1 MEEPDEGGT
10 ICCTIDEIDGGD
22 KEMVYNVAAMTLETL
37 PEAGLPPT
45 IETEMMNAANAMP
58 MIWTDVFVTVTVAPP
73 KVPEPD
79 TAVAVRT

>member
-1 MEEPDEGGT
+1 L
-10 ICCTIDEIDGGD
+10 ICTKPEF
-22 KEMVYNVAAMTLETL
+22 EVTVYFGNDAITLETL

-58 MIWTDVFVTVTVAPP
+58 WDRMDVFVTVTVAPP

>member
-1 MEEPDEGGT
+1 MEEPDEGGV
-10 ICCTIDEIDGGD
+10 ICAIDGGD
-22 KEMVYNVAAMTLETL
+22 NEMVYNIDAITLETL

-58 MIWTDVFVTVTVAPP
+58 WGRMDVFVTVTVAPP